1 MNKASKQRLFRL
13 AAIAVFVF
21 SVVVL
26 VWLVPS
32 PPGSAQSQPAHTPT
46 PAAPEI
52 AGECHPA
59 YDLHA
64 LPGGVVGYYEP
75 DVNNEYGPLSEGA
88 PYHIIGR
95 YGNDWL
101 YLRLPAA
108 WGYAGNGQLWVR
120 YEVLTG
126 LDVSSVKDYQGE

>member
-32 PPGSAQSQPAHTPT
+32 PPGSAQSQPAATTPT
-46 PAAPEI
+46 PEI